1 MNEAISLI
9 AFTSGLDSTYVLHE
23 ELKKG
28 HKVAVLY
35 ANVTQGSG
43 QKVAELTCRRRILA
57 HFKQLFPGQIVE
69 EWVTT
74 TPAVYIQQKIGGNRW
89 EGGRPQ
95 LVQQYNTMNAL
106 MQVIIESESD
116 VLYRPMTGWHSG
128 DVVENNPTEAQT
140 EEMYK
145 TYKDTFKQLINCIDV
160 RRTVHCALL
169 TPAWDVDKRVMWD
182 SLDEWTRNNI
192 SICYFFE
199 AHGDETNSML
209 VAMHSDKVKE
219 YKAIGIT
226 PQPSVMCSYHLLTDL
241 DRMMVGVST
250 AIHDSHESSLGKRC
264 GSEWQS
270 TALNTVWVRTA
281 VSATAL
287 RKIKPS
293 LPNSKI

>member
-1 MNEAISLI
+1 MSEAISLI

-35 ANVTQGSG
+35 ANVTQGAG
-43 QKVAELTCRRRILA
+43 QKLAELTCRRRILA
-57 HFKQLFPGQIVE
+57 HFNRLFPGQIVE

-74 TPAVYIQQKIGGNRW
+74 TPAVYVQQKISSNRW
-89 EGGRPQ
+89 ERGRPQ

-106 MQVIIESESD
+106 MQVIIESDPD

-128 DVVENNPTEAQT
+128 DVVENNPTEPQT

-160 RRTVHCALL
+160 KRTVHCALL

-192 SICYFFE
+192 SISYSFKDT
-199 AHGDETNSML
+199 GNDTNVMML
-209 VAMHSDKVKE
+209 ALNSDKINE
-219 YKAIGIT
+219 YKAIGIS

-241 DRMMVGVST
+241 DRMMIGVST
-250 AIHDSHESSLGKRC
+250 ATSDYESLVGKRC
-264 GSEWQS
+264 TSEWQS
-270 TALNTVWVRTA
+270 SMLSVVWVRTA
-281 VSATAL
+281 VSASIL

-293 LPNSKI
+293 LSDSKI